1 MKKPNQIIEVS
12 IPHPEA
18 ADLAIKAAKAGI
30 PAAEYIGIQALA
42 GAYGNLHPVVVEFR
56 SRDKAGVFGPK
67 TLENES

>member
-12 IPHPEA
+12 LPHPEA
-18 ADLAIKAAKAGI
+18 SELVIRAAQAGV

-56 SRDKAGVFGPK
+56 SRDKAGVFGTK
-67 TLENES
+67 TLESES